1 MIILSSK
8 LPKLKAKS
16 DPEIG
21 RVNEALWLFWHSR
34 KFPFEMEIVAES
46 PTITPVELE
55 PPAKRKRGRPKKA
68 AVAGAPNIPEPS
80 SVSLPTPA
88 TETNRFSGPMS
99 LRPNRRVDV
108 NKGDL

>member
-1 MIILSSK
+1 
-8 LPKLKAKS
+8 
-16 DPEIG
+16 
-21 RVNEALWLFWHSR
+21 
-34 KFPFEMEIVAES
+34 MEIVGES

-55 PPAKRKRGRPKKA
+55 PPVKRKRGRPKKA

-88 TETNRFSGPMS
+88 TETNRFSGRMS

-108 NKGDL
+108 NKGDFEVFNVGNNGSVHIIHLSLQTLLST